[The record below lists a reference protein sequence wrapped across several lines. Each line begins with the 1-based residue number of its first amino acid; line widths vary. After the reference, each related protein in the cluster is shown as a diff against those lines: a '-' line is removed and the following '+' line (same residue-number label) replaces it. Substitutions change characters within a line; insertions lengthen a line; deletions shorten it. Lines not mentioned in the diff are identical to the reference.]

1 MAINR
6 SSSYLDAVTKDRA
19 GLDATAVTEEFWMAL
34 KIRLR
39 RMGRRNAPTY
49 RVVVAES
56 SAPRDGRIV
65 ESIGHYNPRTE
76 PLTLVVDR
84 ARALYW
90 INLGAT
96 PTDTV
101 QALLKRAGIYR
112 PEEAGVAAA
121 AGAAAG
127 AVAQTAKKAGGA
139 VRGAAGKVAGAV
151 KGAAGGVAH
160 AAAAAV
166 DAVKSAHVADVA
178 SSAVGAVKEVAGDVR
193 DAAAN
198 AVGAVVNRGEN
209 AEAPAAQADAAPAAE
224 VETQATEA
232 EAAPTAE
239 AETPAAA
246 EDKKPA

>member
-1 MAINR
+1 LLIAA
-6 SSSYLDAVTKDRA
+6 SYLDRPRIPTRSLRSARGWTSICYRGV
-19 GLDATAVTEEFWMAL
+19 WMAL
-34 KIRLR
+34 RIRLR

-56 SAPRDGRIV
+56 SMPRDGRIV

-112 PEEAGVAAA
+112 PEEPAVVAAA
-121 AGAAAG
+121 GTVVAG
-127 AVAQTAKKAGGA
+127 AKKAGGA
-139 VRGAAGKVAGAV
+139 VKGAAGKVAGAV

-166 DAVKSAHVADVA
+166 
-178 SSAVGAVKEVAGDVR
+178 GAVKEVGVVEAVKEVASDVR
-193 DAAAN
+193 EAAASVVD
-198 AVGAVVNRGEN
+198 AVIHRGDD
-209 AEAPAAQADAAPAAE
+209 AEAPAAEAGAAPAAE
-224 VETQATEA
+224 A
-232 EAAPTAE
+232 EATAADAGAPAAE
-239 AETPAAA
+239 TETPAAA
-246 EDKKPA
+246 EEETPA

>member
-1 MAINR
+1 
-6 SSSYLDAVTKDRA
+6 
-19 GLDATAVTEEFWMAL
+19 MAL

-101 QALLKRAGIYR
+101 QALLKRAGIFR
-112 PEEAGVAAA
+112 PEEPAIVAAA
-121 AGAAAG
+121 GTVVAGA
-127 AVAQTAKKAGGA
+127 KRAGGA
-139 VRGAAGKVAGAV
+139 VKGAAGKVAGAV
-151 KGAAGGVAH
+151 KGAAGGVAS

-166 DAVKSAHVADVA
+166 GAVKSGGVAEAA
-178 SSAVGAVKEVAGDVR
+178 SSAVEAVKEVAGDVR
-193 DAAAN
+193 EAAAN
-198 AVGAVVNRGEN
+198 VVEAVIHRGDDAEAA
-209 AEAPAAQADAAPAAE
+209 AEAPAAEGEAAPA
-224 VETQATEA
+224 
-232 EAAPTAE
+232 AE

-246 EDKKPA
+246 EEETPA